1 MNIGHSKENKMDY
14 RKLIGIIVL
23 ITIIVVSIGIGIR
36 TYMINHTYMSPEMH
50 DVIENYEA
58 QDEITEALKK
68 YSTCSPSEVIT
79 TQDKDL
85 AIVIDG
91 LLDRGNS
98 QKLLDLLD
106 KYQIKATFF
115 IEGQNAANE
124 QELVKLISQKQEI
137 GNYTFNGLANFDKQP
152 PEYQISSLCRTQKI
166 LEMETAKTPELF
178 RAPKTTLND
187 NLLKAVS
194 ASGIKYA
201 VKENIIMQYIAN
213 EEEAKK
219 FVQTL
224 KPGSILAI
232 KTGEP
237 VYQKVQASTKVE
249 ERPAYD
255 KQPTIK
261 EVSDKTKTDRIPLI
275 QQLDY
280 LFKALNEQ
288 HIKTVYV
295 SNFRKIK
302 LVKEK

>member
-1 MNIGHSKENKMDY
+1 
-14 RKLIGIIVL
+14 
-23 ITIIVVSIGIGIR
+23 
-36 TYMINHTYMSPEMH
+36 MSSEMH

-58 QDEITEALKK
+58 EDEVAEALKK
-68 YSTCSPSEVIT
+68 YPNCTPSEVIT
-79 TQDKDL
+79 IQDKDL

-91 LLDRGNS
+91 LLDRGSS

-137 GNYTFNGLANFDKQP
+137 GNYTFNGLANFDKQS
-152 PEYQISSLCRTQKI
+152 PEYQISSLCRAQKI

-201 VKENIIMQYIAN
+201 VKENITMQYIAN

-261 EVSDKTKTDRIPLI
+261 EVSDKTKTDKIPLI

-302 LVKEK
+302 LIKE